1 MWEEVGWTCKRV
13 TEAWLGAK
21 NVEVRDWD
29 SRFTPSFYS
38 RQKSCGAVKFYYV
51 RTRLMFAERNAWI
64 YDTDQMKLEQ
74 LTHLWWRGLVRV
86 FVAALRL
93 HGHFILTALRLSRP
107 GWAGCLICAD
117 ALLWL
122 DSGLY
127 KHRSICSLQ
136 PQRLC
141 THKLNC
147 HALCIEKQQQPG
159 PLRVDFKVWPI
170 WCLFSL
176 CGPAKRNLCIISC
189 FDFGNALFQK
199 IDAFSFL
206 PLPLE
211 IEGHYVLL

>member
-1 MWEEVGWTCKRV
+1 
-13 TEAWLGAK
+13 
-21 NVEVRDWD
+21 
-29 SRFTPSFYS
+29 
-38 RQKSCGAVKFYYV
+38 
-51 RTRLMFAERNAWI
+51 MFAGRNAWI
-64 YDTDQMKLEQ
+64 YTTPTRWSLEQ
-74 LTHLWWRGLVRV
+74 FTHLWWRGLVRV

-93 HGHFILTALRLSRP
+93 HGHFSLTALRPSGP

-141 THKLNC
+141 THKLSC

-159 PLRVDFKVWPI
+159 PFRVDFKVWPI

-176 CGPAKRNLCIISC
+176 CGPANRNLYNFIFWFWKCIISKDWC
-189 FDFGNALFQK
+189 IFVLFY
-199 IDAFSFL
+199 L
-206 PLPLE
+206 YLWR
-211 IEGHYVLL
+211 